1 MLLVMESRLI
11 ESLKLY
17 DPNLS
22 FSELTR
28 LSFRGQPRDTSMFY
42 KHSNKHLFLRMR
54 RIQNANKI
62 IEEWT
67 DITNDYDW
75 DKLLSNPDN
84 RMCDCKTPSFSQKL
98 NDIFCFL

>member
-42 KHSNKHLFLRMR
+42 KHSNKNLFLRMR
-54 RIQNANKI
+54 RIPDKQNANKN

-75 DKLLSNPDN
+75 DKLLSNPN
-84 RMCDCKTPSFSQKL
+84 ARLCDCKTPSF
-98 NDIFCFL
+98 